1 LLDFEYAFA
10 SMGHLCIMFLLSGLE
25 VLEPCNSDDDCDPN
39 TMQCVDKGDGS
50 KKCCEL
56 LLVGQ

>member
-10 SMGHLCIMFLLSGLE
+10 FMGHLCIMFLLSGLE

-50 KKCCEL
+50 KKCCE
-56 LLVGQ
+56 